1 MSRPDLVVYLDSL
14 LAAEASRSRWS
25 GRPRQVLHDQQQR
38 RGGGQLLDHPE
49 QPLEQPPLPGTR
61 HRSTCG
67 RLAAPGQVGQQPAQ
81 LLPGRTRD
89 RLQLR
94 RVELVGQAAQCS
106 VTGTNGRPS
115 SSSGT

>member
-1 MSRPDLVVYLDSL
+1 V
-14 LAAEASRSRWS
+14 
-25 GRPRQVLHDQQQR
+25 QVLHDQQQR

-61 HRSTCG
+61 HRSTRG

-81 LLPGRTRD
+81 LLPGRTHD
-89 RLQLR
+89 PIQLR
-94 RVELVGQAAQCS
+94 RVQLVGQAAQCS

>member
-1 MSRPDLVVYLDSL
+1 MSRPDLVVYLGSP
-14 LAAEASRSRWS
+14 LAAEASRSR
-25 GRPRQVLHDQQQR
+25 QVLHHQQQR

-61 HRSTCG
+61 HRSTRG

-94 RVELVGQAAQCS
+94 RVQLVG
-106 VTGTNGRPS
+106 RPRS
-115 SSSGT
+115 AR